1 MFNKTKESFLL
12 SSTSSNFEACALRPS
27 PHKKFNG
34 QVQGNGVSYK
44 KHYLKNVEGMSD
56 KPNTPKNQ
64 SYDQSNTQSKILLTT
79 LSTESHVRSSES
91 PESPYLYNGNSS
103 DPLGSPPP
111 AHLGGL
117 PYNLA
122 SDGGKGLRSA
132 LYSPPSVPP
141 NASSPSPGYPY
152 SLLGGGSG
160 GEQFGGSCSSFS
172 RFELETIPPPTP
184 PHHINHPILNGNHS
198 RLSSNHSS
206 NSRSLCPNSSSSS
219 SSNRSNKKTTS
230 SGSSGSSNSSSSS
243 SSSSASSKTHIKK
256 PLNAFMLY
264 MKEMRPTIVAECTL
278 KESAAINQIL
288 GRRWHGLS
296 REEQAK
302 YYESARKERQLHMQ
316 MYPGWSA
323 RDNYAQNKKKKR
335 KREGSSSQIKSSS
348 ASSVLVNNIKKCRAR
363 YGMDQQDLWCKPCN
377 PLTLN
382 NNNNNLSSSS
392 NNNSLNT
399 TTPATPDPRELFLH
413 HHHRV
418 VSSNQEEDMPS
429 SPISPPLQNQGSGV
443 DHLSSHGQLDLSMS
457 NTGSLPPPLAP
468 LHDSTRSNHI
478 LDHHHPL
485 ESLKLHQHPLPPGGS
500 IGDESSPNMSKKK
513 CSHLSDTT
521 LCQEILLNV
530 VQPPPPLCFEEVIG
544 STLTT

>member
-1 MFNKTKESFLL
+1 MSEEEKSCTRVEPLPQKKKMTTTKVEGIELEELDLEESLKRKINLL
-12 SSTSSNFEACALRPS
+12 QVREDEDHTGSLGCNSYLSDELKIFSHEEDEEEEECLEEGEEEELRAVLSEEKNSLIEETEGAPLLEGSCTKILPPLDLNTLVACSTAGASNSSASSTSSSIGMASNGRPS
-27 PHKKFNG
+27 SSN
-34 QVQGNGVSYK
+34 
-44 KHYLKNVEGMSD
+44 
-56 KPNTPKNQ
+56 NTLEA
-64 SYDQSNTQSKILLTT
+64 KILPGGGKSDSSPSSPLCSGYPLHSPYSSNGANNNNSSSSSSYINGPGATPPSSSGPPP
-79 LSTESHVRSSES
+79 LSMVRSSES

-172 RFELETIPPPTP
+172 RFGSLFSSPGFHPPLPGELETIPPPTP

-348 ASSVLVNNIKKCRAR
+348 AS
-363 YGMDQQDLWCKPCN
+363 
-377 PLTLN
+377 
-382 NNNNNLSSSS
+382 
-392 NNNSLNT
+392 
-399 TTPATPDPRELFLH
+399 
-413 HHHRV
+413 
-418 VSSNQEEDMPS
+418 
-429 SPISPPLQNQGSGV
+429 
-443 DHLSSHGQLDLSMS
+443 
-457 NTGSLPPPLAP
+457 TGKSA
-468 LHDSTRSNHI
+468 SRI
-478 LDHHHPL
+478 
-485 ESLKLHQHPLPPGGS
+485 
-500 IGDESSPNMSKKK
+500 
-513 CSHLSDTT
+513 
-521 LCQEILLNV
+521 
-530 VQPPPPLCFEEVIG
+530 
-544 STLTT
+544 